1 MNLALVKFALF
12 ACVLGF
18 CFAISVPLGAQVSGA
33 TLSGTITDAQGGAVA
48 DAKVSVK
55 SLATGVVSETA
66 TNSTGAYTVPNLPP
80 ADYEVSV
87 TAPGFSTTISRVT
100 LSVGAKQEMD
110 LMLTVGQVQQEVQ
123 VTGAAP
129 QVELETSTI
138 SDQVSAATVRELPL
152 NGRDWTSLATLQ
164 PGVASVRTQLN
175 PNNSAIAAGRGLG
188 MQMTISG
195 ARPTQNSYRLDGVIV
210 NDYSNAGPG
219 SVLGQNLGVD
229 AIQEFTVLTSNYSAE
244 YGFTSGGVIN
254 AVTRA
259 GTNTFHGTA
268 FDFVR
273 NDAFDAANF
282 FNNAGNLPKNPLR
295 QNQFGA
301 AGGWKV
307 LKDKLFLFGDY
318 EGVRQ
323 VRGVP
328 RSGDTTLTPAVQSG
342 KVTNLVTG
350 QVVTVPIDA
359 NIKKFLGFWPA
370 PSTGFATPGGVG
382 CLPLAAG
389 TYSPGA
395 CNPNVAKFIWQ
406 GTQRTTENFYT
417 FRGDEKLSEKDSF
430 FGTYLHDYSKGI
442 IPQALNNEP
451 QEYDSW
457 RQAIILEE
465 THVFSASL
473 VNSFRVGLNR
483 TNDFGAHTD
492 IALNPLAGDPS
503 LAMQSG
509 FFSPNIVLTAA
520 GVTSATSGLV
530 WGGSVQ
536 DYRGQMFQLFD
547 DAFVTKGKHGL
558 KVGFEFLA
566 QQTDGYHPLSGG
578 NGNGN
583 GTFSFAGTYPV
594 AGGST
599 NVPTAAEAP
608 CYKGSGA
615 VNNGNNYDN
624 TCGTLVN
631 FLTNQPRSA
640 FEPTDLTNLPF
651 HHLRDKIF
659 GGYLQD
665 DWRFRPGLTL
675 NLGLRYEMSTIPTE
689 NRGLIANIPTIYTQ
703 LPCGP
708 AFTPQGGS
716 SICPEAGNAA
726 SVPGDPTPLLRNTFF
741 TRNATLR
748 NFEPRIGFA
757 WDPFHNGK
765 TAIRGGVGV
774 FDALPLAY
782 ELVLNS
788 VSTAPYRNIRT
799 VIGPN
804 AILSPNALAGAPD
817 QFPYN
822 IAALSAG
829 LPSVAAT
836 YTRTWNYVEPTPPRN
851 YVLQYNLNIQRQI
864 TPSTTFLIGYVG
876 SRGFHN
882 PFQADSSNT
891 ILPTK
896 APGGFYYWPGCFSA
910 ASATAAGQAACLSA
924 GTTYTGNLSAVAQQ
938 KLLLNPST
946 AGIPTTMWQSS
957 SWYNA
962 LTVKVDKR
970 MSRGFQVQGSFTWSK
985 SIDTSSGSNA
995 GDTFAFDYTTLP
1007 WYDLSLNKGLSDF
1020 DVRRNLVINGLWN
1033 APTPMFAGSFGERVL
1048 GGWQLGIIIEL
1059 SDGVPTFPSITS
1071 DMLGEVIPTVD
1082 PPNLVSGCS
1091 AQNLVNPDYRHSLL
1105 YVNTKC
1111 LSLVPLTSANASVCD
1126 QRLGAGTC
1134 SNIRGN
1140 LGRNTLVGPGLFN
1153 IDFSV
1158 FKNNYVR
1165 KISETF
1171 NVQFRAEFFN
1181 VLNHANFAP
1190 SGNLAA
1196 FTALGAA
1203 PPNPFGLLTNT
1214 QGQNRIIQLALKMVW

>member
-1 MNLALVKFALF
+1 MKASAIKSGLVVWALGVCLS
-12 ACVLGF
+12 
-18 CFAISVPLGAQVSGA
+18 ISIPLRAQVSGA
-33 TLSGTITDAQGGAVA
+33 TLSGTITDAQGGAVVGA
-48 DAKVSVK
+48 RVSVK
-55 SLATGVVSETA
+55 NLGTGISVNTETNATGFYTA
-66 TNSTGAYTVPNLPP
+66 PNLNP
-80 ADYEVSV
+80 ADYEVSA
-87 TAPGFSTTISRVT
+87 TATGFSTSLTRVT
-100 LSVGAKQEMD
+100 LTVGAKQE
-110 LMLTVGQVQQEVQ
+110 LNLSLTVGQVQQEVQ

-138 SDQVSAATVRELPL
+138 SDQVSATTVRELPL

-164 PGVASVRTQLN
+164 PGVTSVRTQLN
-175 PNNSAIAAGRGLG
+175 PNNSGTAAGRGLG

-195 ARPTQNSYRLDGVIV
+195 SRPTQNSYRLDGIIV

-254 AVTRA
+254 AVTRS

-282 FNNAGNLPKNPLR
+282 FNNAGSLPKNPLQ

-301 AGGWKV
+301 SGGWKV
-307 LKDKLFLFGDY
+307 LRDKLFLFGDY

-323 VRGVP
+323 NRGIP
-328 RSGDTTLTPAVQSG
+328 HSSDTTLTPAVQSG
-342 KVTNLVTG
+342 TITNLFNG
-350 QVVTVPIDA
+350 ATVKVPVDP
-359 NIKKFLGFWPA
+359 NIQKFLGFWPA
-370 PSTGFATPGGVG
+370 PSAGFATPGGIG

-389 TYSPGA
+389 TYNPGG
-395 CNPNVAKFIWQ
+395 CNPNVGKFIWQ

-417 FRGDEKLSEKDSF
+417 FRGDEKISDKDSF
-430 FGTYLHDYSKGI
+430 YGTYLHDYSKGI
-442 IPQALNNEP
+442 IPEALNNEP

-457 RQAIILEE
+457 RQAIVLEE
-465 THVFSASL
+465 THIFSASF
-473 VNSFRVGLNR
+473 VNSLRAGLNR

-503 LAMQSG
+503 LAMQPG
-509 FFSPNIVLTAA
+509 FFSPNIALTAA

-536 DYRGQMFQLFD
+536 DYRAQMFELFD
-547 DAFVTKGKHGL
+547 DAFVTKSSHGL
-558 KVGFEFLA
+558 KFGFEFLA

-583 GTFSFAGTYPV
+583 GTFTFAGVYPV

-599 NVPTAAEAP
+599 KVATAAEGNVPGGGACFNPSKAPTAANLA
-608 CYKGSGA
+608 
-615 VNNGNNYDN
+615 NGNNYDN
-624 TCGTLVN
+624 SCGTLVN
-631 FLTNQPRSA
+631 FLTNQPASA
-640 FEPTDLTNLPF
+640 YEPTDLTNLPF

-659 GGYLQD
+659 GGYVQD
-665 DWRFRPGLTL
+665 DWRFRPSLTL
-675 NLGLRYEMSTIPTE
+675 NLGVRYEMSTIPTE
-689 NRGLIANIPTIYTQ
+689 NRGLIANLPSIYTH
-703 LPCGP
+703 LPCGQAVP
-708 AFTPQGGS
+708 GVCPQPGNPS
-716 SICPEAGNAA
+716 S
-726 SVPGDPTPLLRNTFF
+726 VVGDPTQLLSNVFF
-741 TRNATLR
+741 TKNPTLK
-748 NFEPRIGFA
+748 NFEPRVGFA

-765 TAIRGGVGV
+765 TAVRGGFGV
-774 FDALPLAY
+774 FDALPLPY

-788 VSTAPYRNIRT
+788 VSTAPFRNVRT
-799 VIGPN
+799 VIGPP
-804 AILSPNALAGAPD
+804 AILSPNSFAGAPD
-817 QFPYN
+817 QWPFK
-822 IAALSAG
+822 IVALSAS
-829 LPSVAAT
+829 LPATAAT
-836 YTRTWNYVEPTPPRN
+836 NTRTWNYVEPQPPRN
-851 YVLQYNLNIQRQI
+851 YVYQYNLNIQRQI
-864 TPSTTFLIGYVG
+864 ASNITVLLGYVG
-876 SRGFHN
+876 SRGIHN

-896 APGGFYYWPGCFSA
+896 SPAGFYYWPINF
-910 ASATAAGQAACLSA
+910 
-924 GTTYTGNLSAVAQQ
+924 TGNLSAGAQQ
-938 KLLLNPST
+938 SLLLNPTT

-957 SWYNA
+957 SWYNG
-962 LTVKVDKR
+962 LTLKVDKR
-970 MSRGFQVQGSFTWSK
+970 MSHGVQVQGSFTWSK
-985 SIDTSSGSNA
+985 SIDTSSGSAA
-995 GDTFAFDYTTLP
+995 GDTFAFDYTSLP
-1007 WYDLSLNKGLSDF
+1007 WYDLSLDKGLSDF
-1020 DVRRNLVINGLWN
+1020 NVGRNLVINGLWN
-1033 APTPMFAGSFGERVL
+1033 APTPTFAGSLGERVL
-1048 GGWQLGIIIEL
+1048 GGWQLGIITEL

-1071 DMLGEVIPTVD
+1071 DMVGEDIATVD
-1082 PPNLVSGCS
+1082 PPNLVAGCS

-1105 YVNTKC
+1105 YVNAKC
-1111 LSLVPLTSANASVCD
+1111 LSLVPMTAANASVCD

-1165 KISETF
+1165 KISESF
-1171 NVQFRAEFFN
+1171 NVQFRAELFN

-1214 QGQNRIIQLALKMVW
+1214 QGQNRIIQLALKLVW